1 MLILR
6 NKLKYA
12 LTGSEV
18 TKIVNQRL
26 IRVDGKVRTDAT
38 YPTGFMDVVSIEKT
52 GEFFR
57 IHYDV
62 KGRFLLHRISAEE
75 AEVSCPL
82 LLFDLPHVIQSYR
95 SNTTGPHC
103 EMMGGRIP
111 KPS

>member
-26 IRVDGKVRTDAT
+26 IKVDGKVRTDAT
-38 YPTGFMDVVSIEKT
+38 FPTGFMDVISIEKT

-75 AEVSCPL
+75 AEVGFQYVMLVVTWPQSTVVSTTL
-82 LLFDLPHVIQSYR
+82 TDAKNSLPGQI
-95 SNTTGPHC
+95 
-103 EMMGGRIP
+103 
-111 KPS
+111 